1 MKVGKTISR
10 NLMKVHCIPQSFS
23 WSKTFGFYE
32 ISSHFVSLMDEIFC
46 FTSISQ
52 ILTTGRHKIK
62 SNYFWCF
69 GNFTN
74 LIFFII
80 HRYHTTLLF
89 WYFLRLDESDQSE
102 KNSPVRFITEKTEL
116 PVSTFRGL
124 RGKFRSPGTQG
135 INLWKG
141 PFND

>member
-1 MKVGKTISR
+1 MKIGQTLSR
-10 NLMKVHCIPQSFS
+10 NLMKVHGIEQSFS
-23 WSKTFGFYE
+23 QSKTFGFNK
-32 ISSHFVSLMDEIFC
+32 ISSCFILLMNKIFC

-80 HRYHTTLLF
+80 HWYHTTLLF

-102 KNSPVRFITEKTEL
+102 KNSSLRFITEKTEL
-116 PVSTFRGL
+116 PVSSFRGL
-124 RGKFRSPGTQG
+124 RGKFRSPGTQV
-135 INLWKG
+135 IILWKG
-141 PFND
+141 PF